1 MSRDTV
7 WGWRLYRTG
16 GDQLRHGQRHARRA
30 GQRAGD
36 GFAGR
41 FRKLREIVGLVMLD
55 AVKVRGSN
63 RTSTPPALETRADE
77 TGQRWADVQC
87 IDRQ

>member
-1 MSRDTV
+1 
-7 WGWRLYRTG
+7 
-16 GDQLRHGQRHARRA
+16 
-30 GQRAGD
+30 
-36 GFAGR
+36 
-41 FRKLREIVGLVMLD
+41 VGLVMLD
-55 AVKVRGSN
+55 AVKVRGSK